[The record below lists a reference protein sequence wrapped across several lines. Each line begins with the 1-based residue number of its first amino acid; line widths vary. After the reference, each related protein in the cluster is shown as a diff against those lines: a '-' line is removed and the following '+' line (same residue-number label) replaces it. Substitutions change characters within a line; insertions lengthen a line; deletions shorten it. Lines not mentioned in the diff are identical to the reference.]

1 MDATATTKLEKALTR
16 LGMWGGMRAFASIVV
31 ALVGSVLLLV
41 SLVPSAADLFPRA
54 SPKIIYV
61 VATGFGLLLGLFGH
75 FAAEAWDRF
84 LFEACYG
91 PSGAWLDAAAK
102 PFHLFP
108 PGAPLKATRGQA
120 VPHLGPKINTGHEIY
135 REAVKLAK
143 RQAERWER
151 IEHPLILSWALRGLL
166 WPSLTVAIVAG
177 IAGIAAWF
185 AGAIAEAPRLLAVAV
200 ASLLLQVLLL
210 ASYLHFRMAHMLR
223 LYQDVASHHAKRKS

>member
-31 ALVGSVLLLV
+31 ALVGSVLLVV
-41 SLVPSAADLFPRA
+41 SLVPSALDLFPRA

-61 VATGFGLLLGLFGH
+61 VTVGFGLLLGLLGH

-84 LFEACYG
+84 LFEAFYG
-91 PSGAWLDAAAK
+91 PRGAWLDTAAK

-108 PGAPLKATRGQA
+108 PGTPLKSIRAQA
-120 VPHLGPKINTGHEIY
+120 VPHLGPKVNTGHEIY

-151 IEHPLILSWALRGLL
+151 IEHPLILSWILRGLL
-166 WPSLTVAIVAG
+166 WPNLVVAAFSFLI
-177 IAGIAAWF
+177 GIAAWF
-185 AGAIAEAPRLLAVAV
+185 AGAVAEAPRLLAVAG
-200 ASLLLQVLLL
+200 ACLILQVLLL

-223 LYQDVASHHAKRKS
+223 LYQDVASHHPKRKS